1 MARLYSTVYISINIS
16 PPPSIFKIAF
26 AQQAQTNRIIPSLL
40 VVILCH
46 CSDRAAESVLRTE
59 SRPTS
64 ICHGQIFFFLKILF
78 LFSLTFSFYRHVF
91 VFSSLL
97 FLVFLPP
104 LSIWNWTNK
113 ARQYFFVSA
122 DIISSTPVCAER
134 EIELTYTVHIIAS
147 WNRQN

>member
-1 MARLYSTVYISINIS
+1 MTNRWPTTVGRKRRLNRNTIERRKINGSSLFDCLHLYQYI

-104 LSIWNWTNK
+104 LSI
-113 ARQYFFVSA
+113 
-122 DIISSTPVCAER
+122 
-134 EIELTYTVHIIAS
+134 
-147 WNRQN
+147 